1 MYVSCV
7 WVKKVDEW
15 VGLEVK
21 VCVVEKGKREFVIP
35 DLVSVTH
42 LKLTWLCIDQ
52 SRFFTPHFHRV
63 DLICSMSMATPH
75 FHSRI
80 LVSLLFHFLLV
91 FSYLLH
97 TATATQHHQ
106 EEDNPI
112 TRFQRYLRINTA
124 HPTPD
129 YSSAVSFLKAQAH
142 LLGLTSKTIEYTPGK
157 PLLLLTWPGSDLSLP
172 SLLLNSHLDSVPAEP
187 AKWLHPPFSAH
198 RTPDGAVY
206 ARGAQDDKCIAI
218 QYLEAIRNLKARA
231 FSPLRSVHI
240 SLVPDEEIGGFDG
253 AAKFVES
260 DDFLRLNVGFALD
273 EGQASPGDDFR
284 VFYADRVPWNVKIRA
299 KGVPG
304 HGARMYDGSA
314 MENLMESVEVV
325 SRFRESQ
332 FDVVKAGK
340 ALNAEVVSVNPV
352 YVKAG
357 LPSDDGFVMNVQPSE
372 AEAGFDLRLTPT
384 TDPDEMRRRIA
395 EEWAPAVRNMSY
407 ELAAKQMNE
416 QLYQEASLK
425 KKNLRLKKL
434 VSWITERKV
443 ALITEKGPIRDYM
456 GRPIMTATNDSNPW
470 WSVFKQAITSVGE
483 KLSSP
488 EILGSTTD
496 ARYLRKKGIPVLG
509 FSPMKNTPI
518 LLHDHNEH
526 LKDTVFMNGIQVYE
540 SLISSL
546 STFTEASAH

>member
-1 MYVSCV
+1 
-7 WVKKVDEW
+7 
-15 VGLEVK
+15 
-21 VCVVEKGKREFVIP
+21 
-35 DLVSVTH
+35 
-42 LKLTWLCIDQ
+42 
-52 SRFFTPHFHRV
+52 
-63 DLICSMSMATPH
+63 MSMAAPH
-75 FHSRI
+75 FHSSI
-80 LVSLLFHFLLV
+80 QVFALFHLILI
-91 FSYLLH
+91 FSSLLH
-97 TATATQHHQ
+97 TATATPSHQQEQ
-106 EEDNPI
+106 EEDTPV

-124 HPTPD
+124 HPAPD
-129 YSSAVSFLKAQAH
+129 YYSAVSFLKAQAH
-142 LLGLTSKTIEYTPGK
+142 SLGLTSNTFEFTPGK
-157 PLLLLTWPGSDLSLP
+157 PLLLLTWPGSNPSLP
-172 SLLLNSHLDSVPAEP
+172 SILLNSHLDSVPAEP

-198 RTPDGAVY
+198 RTSDGKIF
-206 ARGAQDDKCIAI
+206 ARGAQDDKCIAV

-240 SLVPDEEIGGFDG
+240 SLVPDEEIGGLNG

-273 EGQASPGDDFR
+273 EGQATPGDEFR
-284 VFYADRVPWNVKIRA
+284 VFYADRIPWNVIIRA

-314 MENLMESVEVV
+314 MENLMESMEAV

-340 ALNAEVVSVNPV
+340 ALNGEVVSVNPV

-357 LPSDDGFVMNVQPSE
+357 VTSDDGFAMNVQPSE

-395 EEWAPAVRNMSY
+395 KEWAPAVRNMSY
-407 ELAAKQMNE
+407 E
-416 QLYQEASLK
+416 
-425 KKNLRLKKL
+425 
-434 VSWITERKV
+434 
-443 ALITEKGPIRDYM
+443 ITEKGPIRDYM

-470 WSVFKQAITSVGE
+470 WSVFKQAITSIGE

-488 EILGSTTD
+488 EILASTTD
-496 ARYLRKKGIPVLG
+496 ARYLRQKGIPALG

-526 LKDTVFMNGIQVYE
+526 LKDTVFMKGIQVYE

-546 STFTEASAH
+546 STFTEASY

>member
-1 MYVSCV
+1 
-7 WVKKVDEW
+7 
-15 VGLEVK
+15 
-21 VCVVEKGKREFVIP
+21 
-35 DLVSVTH
+35 
-42 LKLTWLCIDQ
+42 
-52 SRFFTPHFHRV
+52 
-63 DLICSMSMATPH
+63 MSMATLY
-75 FHSRI
+75 FHCSI
-80 LVSLLFHFLLV
+80 LAFALFHLILFSSLLQ
-91 FSYLLH
+91 
-97 TATATQHHQ
+97 TATATATPAPSHQQEQ
-106 EEDNPI
+106 EEDTPI

-124 HPTPD
+124 HPAPD
-129 YSSAVSFLKAQAH
+129 YYSAVSFLKAQAH
-142 LLGLTSKTIEYTPGK
+142 SLGLASKTIEFTPGK
-157 PLLLLTWPGSDLSLP
+157 PLLLLTWPGSNPSLP
-172 SLLLNSHLDSVPAEP
+172 SVLLNSHLDSVPAEP
-187 AKWLHPPFSAH
+187 AKWLHPPFSGH
-198 RTPDGAVY
+198 RTSDGKIF
-206 ARGAQDDKCIAI
+206 ARGAQDDKCIAV

-240 SLVPDEEIGGFDG
+240 SLVPEEEIGGFDG

-273 EGQASPGDDFR
+273 EGQASPGDEFR
-284 VFYADRVPWNVKIRA
+284 VFYADRIPWNVKIRA
-299 KGVPG
+299 KGAPG

-314 MENLMESVEVV
+314 MENLMESVEAV

-332 FDVVKAGK
+332 FNVVKAGK

-357 LPSDDGFVMNVQPSE
+357 VTSDDGFAMNVQPSE

-407 ELAAKQMNE
+407 E
-416 QLYQEASLK
+416 
-425 KKNLRLKKL
+425 
-434 VSWITERKV
+434 I
-443 ALITEKGPIRDYM
+443 IEKGPIRDYM
-456 GRPIMTATNDSNPW
+456 GRPLMTATNDSNPW

-488 EILGSTTD
+488 EIIASTTD
-496 ARYLRKKGIPVLG
+496 ARYLRQKGIPVLG

-526 LKDTVFMNGIQVYE
+526 LKDTVFMKGIQVYE

-546 STFTEASAH
+546 STFTEASH